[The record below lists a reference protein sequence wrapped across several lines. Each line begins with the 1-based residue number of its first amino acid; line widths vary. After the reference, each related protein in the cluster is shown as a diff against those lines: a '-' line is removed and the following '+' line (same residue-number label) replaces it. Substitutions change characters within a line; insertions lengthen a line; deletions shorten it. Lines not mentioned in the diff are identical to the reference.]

1 MIELISNFLDILL
14 SNVSGFIPNIFTESD
29 IVSDGN
35 KYVFGIDMSIES
47 LRSKAFSE
55 YIFVFLILSLIL
67 FCFIIYLYLPKK
79 LSGLK
84 TGEKVMFGALILGVV
99 VAVII
104 GYVQLIEG
112 YLL

>member
-1 MIELISNFLDILL
+1 MIEFLSNFIEIIYSNYFQYLPTLL
-14 SNVSGFIPNIFTESD
+14 VEE
-29 IVSDGN
+29 N

-47 LRSKAFSE
+47 LRSKEFSE
-55 YIFVFLILSLIL
+55 YIFVFLILSLML

-84 TGEKVMFGALILGVV
+84 TGEKIMFAAIILGVIL
-99 VAVII
+99 AVII
-104 GYVQLIEG
+104 GYIQLIEG